1 MALRGQLSAA
11 LLLKATARQD
21 AVSHV
26 TGWMFCCRAAQRDVP
41 LFILP
46 WCRLRERQYKTWTL
60 RICVLLGRSVTYQ
73 FFSLPFCTP
82 KEKQYKIEGL
92 GEVLEGDRLVN
103 TPYSIK
109 FRVDKENDVLCSI
122 ELNQKDL
129 QKFRTAVK
137 NDYYFQAR
145 PWEGLRARLLG
156 ADGWH
161 VRGLR
166 VSTRPGRAAHVP
178 AWADG

>member
-1 MALRGQLSAA
+1 MLR
-11 LLLKATARQD
+11 
-21 AVSHV
+21 
-26 TGWMFCCRAAQRDVP
+26 
-41 LFILP
+41 
-46 WCRLRERQYKTWTL
+46 
-60 RICVLLGRSVTYQ
+60 GRSVTYQ

-145 PWEGLRARLLG
+145 PCGGLRARLP
-156 ADGWH
+156 
-161 VRGLR
+161 GLMAGSAQGFR
-166 VSTRPGRAAHVP
+166 ALKGPGRAAHVQP
-178 AWADG
+178 GLMGSTGEGFPVVIL

>member
-1 MALRGQLSAA
+1 M
-11 LLLKATARQD
+11 
-21 AVSHV
+21 
-26 TGWMFCCRAAQRDVP
+26 
-41 LFILP
+41 
-46 WCRLRERQYKTWTL
+46 
-60 RICVLLGRSVTYQ
+60 TYQ

-145 PWEGLRARLLG
+145 AWAGRARACLG
-156 ADGWH
+156 LMAGKMY
-161 VRGLR
+161 GNKY
-166 VSTRPGRAAHVP
+166 
-178 AWADG
+178 

>member
-1 MALRGQLSAA
+1 M
-11 LLLKATARQD
+11 
-21 AVSHV
+21 
-26 TGWMFCCRAAQRDVP
+26 
-41 LFILP
+41 
-46 WCRLRERQYKTWTL
+46 
-60 RICVLLGRSVTYQ
+60 TYQ

-145 PWEGLRARLLG
+145 PRGGLRARQPGLM
-156 ADGWH
+156 ASKVRQRGWGI
-161 VRGLR
+161 RFLR
-166 VSTRPGRAAHVP
+166 SWTGCGGT
-178 AWADG
+178 AWAVGQQSGA

>member
-1 MALRGQLSAA
+1 MQVP
-11 LLLKATARQD
+11 
-21 AVSHV
+21 VS
-26 TGWMFCCRAAQRDVP
+26 Q
-41 LFILP
+41 
-46 WCRLRERQYKTWTL
+46 
-60 RICVLLGRSVTYQ
+60 VLLRAVRPARRSVTYQ

-109 FRVDKENDVLCSI
+109 FRVDKDNDVLCSI

-145 PWEGLRARLLG
+145 PWMGCGPMGWPMGQWAAGMPALAEGYG
-156 ADGWH
+156 YK
-161 VRGLR
+161 RGLGWGKR
-166 VSTRPGRAAHVP
+166 FGHFQARPWMGCGRASS
-178 AWADG
+178 G

>member
-1 MALRGQLSAA
+1 M
-11 LLLKATARQD
+11 
-21 AVSHV
+21 
-26 TGWMFCCRAAQRDVP
+26 
-41 LFILP
+41 
-46 WCRLRERQYKTWTL
+46 
-60 RICVLLGRSVTYQ
+60 LLGRSVTYQ

-145 PWEGLRARLLG
+145 PWEGLRPCLPG